1 MRGVH
6 TDLNGRTNI
15 RHLAAIGETA
25 CTGLHG
31 ANRLASTSLL
41 ECDCHGSRF
50 RTSGLVAT
58 GPATAPLRSYPVTVN
73 GGVITFSV

>member
-1 MRGVH
+1 
-6 TDLNGRTNI
+6 
-15 RHLAAIGETA
+15 LA
-25 CTGLHG
+25 CF
-31 ANRLASTSLL
+31 NNSTSLL